1 MNSVFNILDYG
12 AVADSITNNAKA
24 IQQAIDEA
32 SVNGGQVFVPAGTF
46 LSGTI
51 RLKSNIDFH
60 LSAGAVLLCSCDE
73 TEILSFRELYG
84 PEEQVWAGGCFI
96 LAYHENNI
104 TISGEGIIQGQ
115 GKQLTIDDHADGD
128 FNECP
133 LNIAPFRPRTTFL
146 EDITDL
152 KIKDITIRD
161 AASWSLHMAGCR
173 RVMVHNIKI
182 LNNLRGANNDGID
195 PDCCKDVMI
204 SDCLVETGD
213 DAIVVKTTELMK
225 KKYGTSENI
234 VVSNCV
240 LTSRDSGVK
249 IGTETHGDIRNITIS
264 NCIMKN
270 CSRGIG
276 IWARDGGNI
285 SDIYIHHITGNVLKY
300 ADAIYRTKGPA
311 RWWGVGEPVFI
322 SATYRNEEKKFPG
335 TIKNIMIDSM
345 NIKAESSIF
354 VGGEEE
360 SIIEDISL
368 TNMNITLFSQG
379 TQKCGYFDEL
389 PSIRKVYPHSIPVIY
404 GRFVDGLQ
412 VTGKVRYCQPYTP
425 ADNALSQTE
434 QCKNVEI
441 LMKCQEK

>member
-1 MNSVFNILDYG
+1 MSSVFNILDYG
-12 AVADSITNNAKA
+12 AVADGVTNNANA
-24 IQQAIDEA
+24 IQRAIDAA
-32 SVNGGQVFVPAGTF
+32 SVTGGQVLVPAGTF

-60 LSAGAVLLCSCDE
+60 LSSGAVLLCSCDE
-73 TEILSFRELYG
+73 KEILSFRELYG
-84 PEEQVWAGGCFI
+84 PEEEVWAGGCF
-96 LAYHENNI
+96 LFAYHEHNI
-104 TISGEGIIQGQ
+104 TISGEGTIQGQ
-115 GKQLTIDDHADGD
+115 GHKLFIDDHADGD

-146 EDITDL
+146 EDVTDL

-182 LNNLRGANNDGID
+182 LNNHRGANNDGID

-204 SDCLVETGD
+204 SNCLVETGD
-213 DAIVVKTTELMK
+213 DAIVVKTTQLMTG
-225 KKYGTSENI
+225 KYGASENI

-249 IGTETHGDIRNITIS
+249 IGTETHGDIRNIIIR

-300 ADAIYRTKGPA
+300 ADAIHRTKGPA

-322 SATYRNEEKKFPG
+322 SATYRNENKTFPG
-335 TIKNIMIDSM
+335 TIKNIVVDSM
-345 NIKAESSIF
+345 NMKAESSIF
-354 VGGEEE
+354 VGGEENTV
-360 SIIEDISL
+360 IEDISL
-368 TNMNITLFSQG
+368 TNMNIVLCKQG
-379 TQKCGYFDEL
+379 TQPHGYFDEL
-389 PSIRKVYPHSIPVIY
+389 PSIRKVYPHSIPVVY
-404 GRFVDGLQ
+404 GRYVKGLE
-412 VTGKVRYCQPYTP
+412 VTGRVTYQEPYNP
-425 ADNALSQTE
+425 VENVLAE
-434 QCKNVEI
+434 EEFCEGVEI
-441 LMKCQEK
+441 KLKTCV

>member
-1 MNSVFNILDYG
+1 MNSVFNILNYG
-12 AVADSITNNAKA
+12 AVADGVTNNAEA
-24 IQQAIDEA
+24 IQRAIDAA
-32 SVNGGQVFVPAGTF
+32 SINGGQVLIPAGTF

-73 TEILSFRELYG
+73 KEILSFRELYG
-84 PEEQVWAGGCFI
+84 PDEEVWAGGCF
-96 LAYHENNI
+96 LFAYHEHNI
-104 TISGEGIIQGQ
+104 TISGEGTIQGQ
-115 GKQLTIDDHADGD
+115 GSKLFIDDLADGD
-128 FNECP
+128 FHECP

-146 EDITDL
+146 EAITDL

-182 LNNLRGANNDGID
+182 LNNHRGANNDGID

-204 SDCLVETGD
+204 SNCLVETGD
-213 DAIVVKTTELMK
+213 DAVVVKTTRLMTQ
-225 KKYGTSENI
+225 KYGASENI

-249 IGTETHGDIRNITIS
+249 IGTETHGDIRNIIIS

-300 ADAIYRTKGPA
+300 ADAVHRVKGPA

-322 SATYRNEEKKFPG
+322 SATYRNENKTFPG
-335 TIKNIMIDSM
+335 TIKNITVDSM
-345 NIKAESSIF
+345 NMKAESGIF
-354 VGGEEE
+354 LGGEED
-360 SIIEDISL
+360 SVIEDISL
-368 TNMNITLFSQG
+368 TNMNIVLCKQG
-379 TQKCGYFDEL
+379 TQLHGYFDEL
-389 PSIRKVYPHSIPVIY
+389 PSIRKVYSHSIPVVY
-404 GRFVDGLQ
+404 GRYVKGLA
-412 VTGKVRYCQPYTP
+412 VTGRVTYCQPYNP
-425 ADNALSQTE
+425 EENVLVEEEFCED
-434 QCKNVEI
+434 VEI
-441 LMKCQEK
+441 CLKSRL

>member
-1 MNSVFNILDYG
+1 MNSVFNILNYG
-12 AVADSITNNAKA
+12 AVADGVTNNAEA
-24 IQQAIDEA
+24 IQRAIDAA
-32 SVNGGQVFVPAGTF
+32 SINGGQVLIPAGTF

-73 TEILSFRELYG
+73 KEILSFRELYG
-84 PEEQVWAGGCFI
+84 PDEEVWAGGCF
-96 LAYHENNI
+96 LFAYHEHNI
-104 TISGEGIIQGQ
+104 TISGEGTIQGQ
-115 GKQLTIDDHADGD
+115 GSKLFIDDLADGD
-128 FNECP
+128 FHECP

-146 EDITDL
+146 EAITDL

-182 LNNLRGANNDGID
+182 LNNHRGANNDGID

-204 SDCLVETGD
+204 SNCLVETGD
-213 DAIVVKTTELMK
+213 DAVVVKTTRLMTK
-225 KKYGTSENI
+225 TYGASENI
-234 VVSNCV
+234 VVSNWV

-249 IGTETHGDIRNITIS
+249 IGTETHGDIRNIIIS

-300 ADAIYRTKGPA
+300 ADAVHRVKGPA

-322 SATYRNEEKKFPG
+322 SATYRNENKTFPG
-335 TIKNIMIDSM
+335 TINNITVDSM
-345 NIKAESSIF
+345 NMKAESGIF
-354 VGGEEE
+354 VGGEED
-360 SIIEDISL
+360 SVIEDISL
-368 TNMNITLFSQG
+368 TNMNIVLCKQG
-379 TQKCGYFDEL
+379 TQLHGYFDEL
-389 PSIRKVYPHSIPVIY
+389 PSIRKVYSHSIPVVY
-404 GRFVDGLQ
+404 GRYVKGLV
-412 VTGKVRYCQPYTP
+412 VTGRVTYCQPYNP
-425 ADNALSQTE
+425 EENVLVEEEFCED
-434 QCKNVEI
+434 VEI
-441 LMKCQEK
+441 CLKSRL